1 MVLYNPNPVKQ
12 RENSSENPFLIGLA
26 SARANLLPMVLLW
39 LMASVTALSYYFV
52 PGVAQMLEPVRRW
65 QCEYGAVAAFTTQAF
80 FCGVLPAIFLL
91 TVKSIRPKHP
101 WIKVAAQTVWC
112 GSWGI
117 VYLWFYALQSQMFGD
132 GPEISTLVCK
142 MLFDQF
148 VWTPFIVMPLSSSFF
163 LWLGCDFSFQA
174 AVGRC
179 REGFVRKIILPNLV
193 SSWCVWIPAVIA
205 VYAFPVSLQVQ
216 MLGFVS
222 SFWALMCLQ
231 IGRRVANG

>member
-1 MVLYNPNPVKQ
+1 MKYRITKL
-12 RENSSENPFLIGLA
+12 ENPFLIGLA
-26 SARANLLPMVLLW
+26 SARANFLPMVLLW
-39 LMASVTALSYYFV
+39 LMASATAFSYYSV
-52 PGVAQMLEPVRRW
+52 PAFAQMLEPVRRW
-65 QCEYGAVAAFTTQAF
+65 QGEYGAVAAFATQAF

-91 TVKSIRPKHP
+91 AVKSIRPKHP